1 MYQLLSQGVLLRRER
16 VPESTNDNPITVASF
31 LRCVCFFHGVLLGN
45 EKCFFLF
52 SYYTENGFERLKVVL
67 AFFSAL
73 VF

>member
-31 LRCVCFFHGVLLGN
+31 LRFVCFIHGVLLGN

-52 SYYTENGFERLKVVL
+52 SYTENGFERLKVVL